1 MLDKAMEE
9 GKKKDKKKLQLKKSM
24 IDTLVYYYEQDLLNG
39 CFFLFEEWECV
50 IKMIVELGN
59 YCLWVGL
66 VLQI

>member
-39 CFFLFEEWECV
+39 CFSYLRN
-50 IKMIVELGN
+50 GN
-59 YCLWVGL
+59 VS
-66 VLQI
+66 